1 MSNSNHHDGD
11 QDDQRRQF
19 LTWLAASPLFALAGN
34 QNAFADESK
43 ELIRNFT
50 KRPDPM
56 IWAPNT
62 PLDLISSP
70 KDAINV
76 FDFEPVAFTK
86 VPPAHFAYMASGIDD
101 EVTLRANRSSFLK
114 YQLRPRRLRDVSQ
127 IDTSITLFG
136 SRWKSPIIIA
146 PTGGN
151 KAYDPEGE
159 VAVARA
165 ARTGGF
171 LNILS
176 NAGASTIEEVIAAR
190 QGEVWFQLYAT
201 SSPEVA
207 KQVIRRVE
215 KAGAP
220 VLEITVDRNGGR
232 NQETFARLKKLD
244 PRNCAGCHV
253 HGFGSAH
260 ERPNYDGIDM
270 TGVKMASS
278 NMTWDFIKQVR
289 DTTKM
294 KIIIKGI
301 LTEEDAKLCLKYG
314 VDGIHVSNHGGRS
327 EDGGRGAS
335 ECLPEVAR
343 VAKGKVPILFDS
355 GIRRGSDVFKAM
367 ALGAS
372 AVCVGRP
379 YLWGLGAFGQ
389 PGVERVMEILQTEFR
404 STMQQMGAVN
414 IAAINAAMVYKE
426 SGIS

>member
-1 MSNSNHHDGD
+1 MNSKSY
-11 QDDQRRQF
+11 QEEQRRQL
-19 LTWLAASPLFALAGN
+19 LTWLAASPLLALAGN
-34 QNAFADESK
+34 QNVFAEDK
-43 ELIRNFT
+43 ELVRNFT

-56 IWAPNT
+56 VWTPNT
-62 PLDLISSP
+62 PLDLISNP
-70 KDAINV
+70 KEAINV
-76 FDFEPVAFTK
+76 FDFEAVAFTK
-86 VPPAHFAYMASGIDD
+86 VPPAHFGYMTSGIDD
-101 EVTLRANRSSFLK
+101 EVTLRANRTSFLK
-114 YQLRPRRLRDVSQ
+114 YQLRPRRLRDVSR
-127 IDTSITLFG
+127 IDTSVTLFG
-136 SRWKSPIIIA
+136 TRWKSPIIIA

-165 ARTGGF
+165 ARAGGF

-232 NQETFARLKKLD
+232 NQESFARLRKLD
-244 PRNCAGCHV
+244 PRNCAGCHT
-253 HGFGSAH
+253 HGVGSVQG
-260 ERPNYDGIDM
+260 RPNYNGINM
-270 TGVKMASS
+270 AGVNMQSS

-294 KIIIKGI
+294 KIILKGI
-301 LTEEDAKLCLKYG
+301 VTEEDAQLCLKYG

-327 EDGGRGAS
+327 EDGGRGS
-335 ECLPEVAR
+335 IECLPEVAK

-355 GIRRGSDVFKAM
+355 GVRRGSDVFKAL
-367 ALGAS
+367 ALGAT

-389 PGVERVMEILQTEFR
+389 SGVERVMEILQTEF
-404 STMQQMGAVN
+404 TGVMQQMGAPN
-414 IAAINAAMVYKE
+414 IAAIEE
-426 SGIS
+426 SMIYRGA

>member
-1 MSNSNHHDGD
+1 MNSKSY
-11 QDDQRRQF
+11 QEEQRRQL
-19 LTWLAASPLFALAGN
+19 LTWLAASPLLALAGN
-34 QNAFADESK
+34 QNVFAEDK
-43 ELIRNFT
+43 ELVRNFT

-56 IWAPNT
+56 VWTPNT
-62 PLDLISSP
+62 PLDLISNP
-70 KDAINV
+70 KEAINV
-76 FDFEPVAFTK
+76 FDFEAVAFTK
-86 VPPAHFAYMASGIDD
+86 VPPAHFGYMTSGIDD
-101 EVTLRANRSSFLK
+101 EVTLRANRTSFLK
-114 YQLRPRRLRDVSQ
+114 YQLRPRRLRDVSR
-127 IDTSITLFG
+127 IDTSVTLFG
-136 SRWKSPIIIA
+136 TRWKSPIIIA

-165 ARTGGF
+165 ARAGGF

-215 KAGAP
+215 RAGAP

-232 NQETFARLKKLD
+232 NQESFARLRKLD
-244 PRNCAGCHV
+244 PRNCAGCHT
-253 HGFGSAH
+253 HGVGSVQG
-260 ERPNYDGIDM
+260 RPNYNGINM
-270 TGVKMASS
+270 TGVNMQSS

-294 KIIIKGI
+294 KIILKGI
-301 LTEEDAKLCLKYG
+301 VTEEDAQLCLKYG

-327 EDGGRGAS
+327 EDGGRGS
-335 ECLPEVAR
+335 IECLPEVAK

-355 GIRRGSDVFKAM
+355 GVRRGSDVFKAL
-367 ALGAS
+367 ALGAT

-389 PGVERVMEILQTEFR
+389 PGVERVMEILQTEF
-404 STMQQMGAVN
+404 TGVMQQMGAPN
-414 IAAINAAMVYKE
+414 IAAIEE
-426 SGIS
+426 SMIYRGA

>member
-1 MSNSNHHDGD
+1 MSNSNNHDDGK
-11 QDDQRRQF
+11 DDQRRQL
-19 LTWLAASPLFALAGN
+19 LTWLAASPLLALAGN
-34 QNAFADESK
+34 QNAFADEAK
-43 ELIRNFT
+43 ELVRNFT

-62 PLDLISSP
+62 PLDLISNP

-86 VPPAHFAYMASGIDD
+86 VPRAHFAYMASGIDD

-127 IDTSITLFG
+127 VDTSITLFG
-136 SRWKSPIIIA
+136 SKWKSPIIIA

-151 KAYDPEGE
+151 KAYDPGGE
-159 VAVARA
+159 ITVAKAARA
-165 ARTGGF
+165 GGF

-176 NAGASTIEEVIAAR
+176 NAGGSTIEDVIAAR

-244 PRNCAGCHV
+244 PRNCVGCHT
-253 HGFGSAH
+253 HGFGSAQ

-270 TGVKMASS
+270 TGVKLSSS
-278 NMTWDFIKQVR
+278 NMTWEFIKQVR

-301 LTEEDAKLCLKYG
+301 LTEEDAQLCLDYG
-314 VDGIHVSNHGGRS
+314 VDGIHVSNHGGRR
-327 EDGGRGAS
+327 EINGRGAI
-335 ECLPEVAR
+335 ECLPEVVR
-343 VAKGKVPILFDS
+343 VTKGKVPILFDS
-355 GIRRGSDVFKAM
+355 GVRRGSDVFKAM
-367 ALGAS
+367 ALGAN

-389 PGVERVMEILQTEFR
+389 PGVERVMEILQTEFK
-404 STMQQMGAVN
+404 STMQQMGAAN
-414 IAAINAAMVYKE
+414 IAAINAAMIYKE
-426 SGIS
+426 GGFS

>member
-1 MSNSNHHDGD
+1 M
-11 QDDQRRQF
+11 
-19 LTWLAASPLFALAGN
+19 AASPLFALGLGSDVLA
-34 QNAFADESK
+34 QDAK
-43 ELIRNFT
+43 ELVRNFS

-56 IWAPNT
+56 IWTPNT
-62 PLDLISSP
+62 PLDLIASP

-86 VPPAHFAYMASGIDD
+86 VPPAHFGYMASGIDD
-101 EVTLRANRSSFLK
+101 EITLRANRTSFLK
-114 YQLRPRRLRDVSQ
+114 YQLRPRRLRDVSE
-127 IDTSITLFG
+127 IDMSVNLFG
-136 SRWKSPIIIA
+136 SKWKTPIIMA

-159 VAVARA
+159 VAVAKA
-165 ARTGGF
+165 ARAGGY
-171 LNILS
+171 LNVLS

-201 SSPEVA
+201 SSAEVA

-215 KAGAP
+215 RAGAP

-232 NQETFARLKKLD
+232 NQETFFRLRKLD

-253 HGFGSAH
+253 HGIGSAQ

-270 TGVKMASS
+270 SGVKSMQSS

-294 KIIIKGI
+294 KIILKGI
-301 LTEEDAKLCLKYG
+301 LTEEDAALCLKYG

-327 EDGGRGAS
+327 EDGGRGS
-335 ECLPEVAR
+335 IECLPEVAR
-343 VAKGKVPILFDS
+343 VVKGKLPILFDS
-355 GIRRGSDVFKAM
+355 GIRRGLDIFKAL
-367 ALGAS
+367 ALGAN

-389 PGVERVMEILQTEFR
+389 PGVEKVMDILQAELR
-404 STMQQMGAVN
+404 GVMQQMGTPN
-414 IAAINAAMVYKE
+414 IAAIQPSMVIKE
-426 SGIS
+426 S

>member
-165 ARTGGF
+165 ARTGEQTFEPSHQRPPTPANCGTGT
-171 LNILS
+171 S
-176 NAGASTIEEVIAAR
+176 
-190 QGEVWFQLYAT
+190 QGCG
-201 SSPEVA
+201 S
-207 KQVIRRVE
+207 
-215 KAGAP
+215 
-220 VLEITVDRNGGR
+220 
-232 NQETFARLKKLD
+232 
-244 PRNCAGCHV
+244 CH
-253 HGFGSAH
+253 
-260 ERPNYDGIDM
+260 R
-270 TGVKMASS
+270 
-278 NMTWDFIKQVR
+278 
-289 DTTKM
+289 
-294 KIIIKGI
+294 
-301 LTEEDAKLCLKYG
+301 
-314 VDGIHVSNHGGRS
+314 
-327 EDGGRGAS
+327 
-335 ECLPEVAR
+335 
-343 VAKGKVPILFDS
+343 
-355 GIRRGSDVFKAM
+355 
-367 ALGAS
+367 
-372 AVCVGRP
+372 
-379 YLWGLGAFGQ
+379 
-389 PGVERVMEILQTEFR
+389 
-404 STMQQMGAVN
+404 
-414 IAAINAAMVYKE
+414 
-426 SGIS
+426 

>member
-1 MSNSNHHDGD
+1 MNSKSY
-11 QDDQRRQF
+11 QEEQRRQL
-19 LTWLAASPLFALAGN
+19 LTWLAASPLLALAGN
-34 QNAFADESK
+34 QNVFAEDK
-43 ELIRNFT
+43 ELVRNFT

-56 IWAPNT
+56 VWAPNT
-62 PLDLISSP
+62 PLDLISNP
-70 KDAINV
+70 KEAINI
-76 FDFEPVAFTK
+76 FDFEAVAFTK
-86 VPPAHFAYMASGIDD
+86 VPPAHFGYMTSGIDD
-101 EVTLRANRSSFLK
+101 EVTLRANRTSFLK
-114 YQLRPRRLRDVSQ
+114 YQLRPRRLRDVSR
-127 IDTSITLFG
+127 IDTSVTLFG
-136 SRWKSPIIIA
+136 TRWKSPIIIA

-165 ARTGGF
+165 ARAGGF

-176 NAGASTIEEVIAAR
+176 NSGASTIEEVIAAR

-232 NQETFARLKKLD
+232 NQESLARLRKLD

-253 HGFGSAH
+253 NGVGSVQG
-260 ERPNYDGIDM
+260 RPNYNGINM
-270 TGVKMASS
+270 TGVNMQSS

-294 KIIIKGI
+294 KIILKGI
-301 LTEEDAKLCLKYG
+301 VTEEDAQLCLKYG

-327 EDGGRGAS
+327 EDGGRGS
-335 ECLPEVAR
+335 IECLPEVVK

-355 GIRRGSDVFKAM
+355 GIRRGSDIFKAL
-367 ALGAS
+367 ALGAT

-389 PGVERVMEILQTEFR
+389 PGVERVMEILQTEF
-404 STMQQMGAVN
+404 TGIMQQMGAPN
-414 IAAINAAMVYKE
+414 IAAIEE
-426 SGIS
+426 SMIYRGT

>member
-1 MSNSNHHDGD
+1 MSHDD
-11 QDDQRRQF
+11 ELSHQRRQ
-19 LTWLAASPLFALAGN
+19 LLQWVAASPLIALPLG
-34 QNAFADESK
+34 QEAFAEDPK
-43 ELIRNFT
+43 ELLRNFT

-56 IWAPNT
+56 IWTPTT
-62 PLDLISSP
+62 PLDLIASP

-76 FDFEPVAFTK
+76 FDFEPVAFSR
-86 VPPAHFAYMASGIDD
+86 VPPAHFGYMASGIDD
-101 EVTLRANRSSFLK
+101 EITLRANRTSFLK

-127 IDTSITLFG
+127 IDMSVNLFG
-136 SRWKSPIIIA
+136 TKWKTPIIIA

-159 VAVARA
+159 IAVARA
-165 ARTGGF
+165 ARVGGY

-176 NAGASTIEEVIAAR
+176 NAGASTIEDVIAAR

-201 SSPEVA
+201 SSVEVA
-207 KQVIRRVE
+207 KKVIRRVE

-220 VLEITVDRNGGR
+220 VLEITIDRNGGR
-232 NQETFARLKKLD
+232 NQETFFRLKKLD

-253 HGFGSAH
+253 HGIGSAQ

-270 TGVKMASS
+270 SAVKSMQSS

-294 KIIIKGI
+294 KIILKGI
-301 LTEEDAKLCLKYG
+301 LTEEDAELCLKYG

-327 EDGGRGAS
+327 EDGGRGS
-335 ECLPEVAR
+335 IECLPEVAR
-343 VAKGKVPILFDS
+343 VARGKVPILFDS
-355 GIRRGSDVFKAM
+355 GIRRGSDIFKAL

-389 PGVERVMEILQTEFR
+389 PGVEKVMDILQAELKGV
-404 STMQQMGAVN
+404 MQQMGASH
-414 IAAINAAMVYKE
+414 IRAIESSMVIKE
-426 SGIS
+426 S

>member
-1 MSNSNHHDGD
+1 MNQKDD
-11 QDDQRRQF
+11 LQDQRRQF
-19 LTWLAASPLFALAGN
+19 LNWMAASPLFALGLGSDVLA
-34 QNAFADESK
+34 QDAK
-43 ELIRNFT
+43 ELVRNFS

-56 IWAPNT
+56 IWTPNT
-62 PLDLISSP
+62 PLDLIASP

-86 VPPAHFAYMASGIDD
+86 VPPAHFGYMASGIDD
-101 EVTLRANRSSFLK
+101 EITLRANRTSFLK
-114 YQLRPRRLRDVSQ
+114 YQLRPRRLRDVSE
-127 IDTSITLFG
+127 IDMSVNLFG
-136 SRWKSPIIIA
+136 SKWKTPIIMA

-159 VAVARA
+159 VAVAKA
-165 ARTGGF
+165 ARAGGY
-171 LNILS
+171 LNVLS

-201 SSPEVA
+201 SSAEVA

-215 KAGAP
+215 RAGAP

-232 NQETFARLKKLD
+232 NQETFFRLKKLD

-253 HGFGSAH
+253 HGIGSAQ
-260 ERPNYDGIDM
+260 ERPNYDGINM
-270 TGVKMASS
+270 SGVKSMQSS

-294 KIIIKGI
+294 KIILKGI
-301 LTEEDAKLCLKYG
+301 LTEEDAALCLKYG

-327 EDGGRGAS
+327 EDGGRGS
-335 ECLPEVAR
+335 IECLPEVAR
-343 VAKGKVPILFDS
+343 VVKGKLPILFDS
-355 GIRRGSDVFKAM
+355 GIRRGSDIFKAL
-367 ALGAS
+367 ALGAN

-389 PGVERVMEILQTEFR
+389 PGVERVMDILQAELR
-404 STMQQMGAVN
+404 GVMQQMGTPN
-414 IAAINAAMVYKE
+414 IAAIQPSMVIKE
-426 SGIS
+426 S